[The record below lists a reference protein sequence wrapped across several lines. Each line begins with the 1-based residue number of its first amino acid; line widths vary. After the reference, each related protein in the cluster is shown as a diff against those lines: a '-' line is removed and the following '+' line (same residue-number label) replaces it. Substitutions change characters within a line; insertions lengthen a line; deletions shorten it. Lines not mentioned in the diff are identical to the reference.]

1 MIGCWILRIP
11 LELRISAQIGMIF
24 EYKYSRNGI
33 SIIIEISLFLGS
45 FAGVVSRFDFTREK
59 LICSLNQKNGF
70 LR

>member
-11 LELRISAQIGMIF
+11 FKLRISAQIGPIF

-45 FAGVVSRFDFTREK
+45 FAGV
-59 LICSLNQKNGF
+59 F
-70 LR
+70 LV